1 MSGGA
6 GVYGVGA
13 ENSVTV
19 VIPFAGA
26 EGKTRLHESR
36 RVRRALAEA
45 MFCDVL
51 AACVSVGRT
60 RVVTP
65 DEDAATAAV
74 DAGAE
79 AISDPGMGQGGAVQA
94 GLEDVEPGGILVVN
108 ADVPCVVPHD
118 LRSLLAAT
126 PAGSLA
132 LVEALDGTTNALSL
146 SAPQA
151 FAPLYG
157 PDSADRFRAHA
168 ASLGL
173 DAASVALPNL
183 ADDVDTM
190 DDLIWLKLRAGP
202 RTQACLAELEGS
214 LV

>member
-1 MSGGA
+1 M
-6 GVYGVGA
+6 
-13 ENSVTV
+13 VTI
-19 VIPFAGA
+19 VIPFVGE
-26 EGKTRLHESR
+26 EGKTRLHTSAR
-36 RVRRALAEA
+36 IRRALAQA

-51 AACVSVGRT
+51 SACVAAGRT

-65 DEDAATAAV
+65 DEDAATAAH

-79 AISDPGMGQGGAVQA
+79 AVADPGGGQGAAVQA
-94 GLEDVEPGGILVVN
+94 GLEGVEPGGILVVN

-126 PAGSLA
+126 TAGSLA
-132 LVEALDGTTNALSL
+132 LVEAHDGTTNALSL
-146 SAPQA
+146 PSPDA

-157 PDSADRFRAHA
+157 PSSADRFRAHA

-173 DAASVALPNL
+173 ESVSVAVPNL

-190 DDLIWLKLRAGP
+190 DDLTRLQLRAGP
-202 RTQACLAELEGS
+202 HTQACLMELERNIA
-214 LV
+214 

>member
-1 MSGGA
+1 
-6 GVYGVGA
+6 VL
-13 ENSVTV
+13 TV

-26 EGKTRLHESR
+26 EGKTRLHQSR
-36 RVRRALAEA
+36 SVRQALAQA

-51 AACVSVGRT
+51 AACVAAGRT

-74 DAGAE
+74 EAGAE
-79 AISDPGMGQGGAVQA
+79 VVSDPGGGQGTAVQA
-94 GLEDVEPGGILVVN
+94 GLEGLEPGGILVVN

-146 SAPQA
+146 PAPEA

-157 PDSADRFRAHA
+157 PSSADRFRAHA

-173 DAASVALPNL
+173 GAASVALPNL

-190 DDLIWLKLRAGP
+190 DDLTRLQLRAGP
-202 RTQACLAELEGS
+202 RTQARLADVERS
-214 LV
+214 FV

>member
-1 MSGGA
+1 MA
-6 GVYGVGA
+6 
-13 ENSVTV
+13 TV

-26 EGKTRLHESR
+26 EGKTRLHQSR
-36 RVRRALAEA
+36 RVRRALGQA

-51 AACVSVGRT
+51 AACVAVGRT

-65 DEDAATAAV
+65 DEEAAAAAL

-79 AISDPGMGQGGAVQA
+79 TVPDPGGGQGAAVQA
-94 GLEDVEPGGILVVN
+94 ALAGLGPGGILVVN
-108 ADVPCVVPHD
+108 ADVPCVVPDD
-118 LRSLLAAT
+118 LRSLLSAT

-132 LVEALDGTTNALSL
+132 LVEALDGTTNALSV
-146 SAPQA
+146 SAVEA

-157 PDSADRFRAHA
+157 HDSANRFRAHA

-173 DAASVALPNL
+173 DAVSVALPNL

-190 DDLIWLKLRAGP
+190 EDLTRLQLRAGP

-214 LV
+214 VV

>member
-1 MSGGA
+1 MA
-6 GVYGVGA
+6 V
-13 ENSVTV
+13 V
-19 VIPFAGA
+19 VIPFAGP

-36 RVRRALAEA
+36 RVRRALGQA

-51 AACVSVGRT
+51 AACVSIGHT
-60 RVVTP
+60 RVVSP
-65 DEDAATAAV
+65 DEDAAVAAV

-79 AISDPGMGQGGAVQA
+79 AVADPGGGQGAAVLA
-94 GLEDVEPGGILVVN
+94 GLDGLGPGGILVVN

-132 LVEALDGTTNALSL
+132 LVEALDGTTNAISL
-146 SAPQA
+146 PAPEA

-157 PDSADRFRAHA
+157 ANSADRFREHA
-168 ASLGL
+168 ATLGIE
-173 DAASVALPNL
+173 AVAVALPNL
-183 ADDVDTM
+183 VDDVDTM
-190 DDLIWLKLRAGP
+190 EDLTRVALRAGP

-214 LV
+214 VV

>member
-1 MSGGA
+1 M
-6 GVYGVGA
+6 
-13 ENSVTV
+13 VTV

-26 EGKTRLHESR
+26 EGKTRLHQSR
-36 RVRRALAEA
+36 RVRQAVALA
-45 MFCDVL
+45 MFGDVL
-51 AACVSVGRT
+51 AACVTLGRT

-65 DEDAATAAV
+65 DEDAATEAV

-79 AISDPGMGQGGAVQA
+79 PVSDPGGGQGAAVQA
-94 GLEDVEPGGILVVN
+94 GLDGLEPGGILVVN

-146 SAPQA
+146 PAPEA

-157 PDSADRFRAHA
+157 PDSAGRFRAHA

-173 DAASVALPNL
+173 ETASVALPNL

-190 DDLIWLKLRAGP
+190 EDLTRLKLRAGP
-202 RTQACLAELEGS
+202 RTQASLAELERS